1 PRHLGKHGLLAI
13 PRTVS
18 PKRHGSRDMVFSH
31 TNLKPLGQK
40 SEGAGLE
47 NPPASAWITRPG
59 PHPFSS
65 YTLTRLGASYRALDA
80 GTHTPGHG
88 AARPHIRGNNP
99 GHGTMRLE
107 RKGLGLGVS

>member
-1 PRHLGKHGLLAI
+1 
-13 PRTVS
+13 
-18 PKRHGSRDMVFSH
+18 MVFSH
-31 TNLKPLGQK
+31 TNLKPLEQK

-107 RKGLGLGVS
+107 RKGLGVRCF

>member
-1 PRHLGKHGLLAI
+1 
-13 PRTVS
+13 
-18 PKRHGSRDMVFSH
+18 MFSH
-31 TNLKPLGQK
+31 TNLKCLRRE

-65 YTLTRLGASYRALDA
+65 YTLTRLGASYGALDA

-99 GHGTMRLE
+99 DMGPCGLKE
-107 RKGLGLGVS
+107 KGWGLGVS